1 MENNDSKYNE
11 KTDIWALGIIFF
23 KMLTKN
29 EHPFFQGIKMTE
41 ENKLQIMRKI
51 LNENQLNIHPSI
63 TKDSNAWEILNGC
76 LQKSPNKRMDILE
89 ILDFLQEKNDTKL
102 FLNGSLCLFFEM
114 DQKSQADLVITLKYG
129 KFHQEICCKA
139 GKMEFLFFLF
149 VFH

>member
-1 MENNDSKYNE
+1 
-11 KTDIWALGIIFF
+11 
-23 KMLTKN
+23 
-29 EHPFFQGIKMTE
+29 
-41 ENKLQIMRKI
+41 
-51 LNENQLNIHPSI
+51 
-63 TKDSNAWEILNGC
+63 
-76 LQKSPNKRMDILE
+76 MDILE